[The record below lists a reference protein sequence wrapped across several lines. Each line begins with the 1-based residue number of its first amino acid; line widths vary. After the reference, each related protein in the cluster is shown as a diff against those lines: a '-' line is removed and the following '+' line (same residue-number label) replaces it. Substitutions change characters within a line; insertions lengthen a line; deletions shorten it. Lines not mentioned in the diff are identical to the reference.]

1 MLLNS
6 GGDATQAAAILSGLT
21 AEQSTIERALAMN
34 WLAKYMATM
43 PSVVLPAPAG
53 AWAKHKLTGGGEDW
67 RWVGQGVPDIL
78 SFGDELSP
86 QNVQVRWREPA
97 KTAQQSNIPMTVE
110 RQLYRLIPG
119 EEEMSFTLQPVT
131 SNEIDSDALY
141 LDEITLTSEQDAVLR
156 YGQVEVPLLPG
167 ADVERTTWGI
177 SVNKP
182 NAAKQQGQL
191 LEKARNE
198 MGELAYMVPV
208 KELTGTV
215 TFRHLLR
222 FSQKG
227 NSFCLLLVMCVPMHL
242 HSKVL
247 RQGVNGPGCR

>member
-1 MLLNS
+1 
-6 GGDATQAAAILSGLT
+6 
-21 AEQSTIERALAMN
+21 
-34 WLAKYMATM
+34 
-43 PSVVLPAPAG
+43 
-53 AWAKHKLTGGGEDW
+53 
-67 RWVGQGVPDIL
+67 
-78 SFGDELSP
+78 
-86 QNVQVRWREPA
+86 
-97 KTAQQSNIPMTVE
+97 
-110 RQLYRLIPG
+110 
-119 EEEMSFTLQPVT
+119 MSFILQPVT

-156 YGQVEVPLLPG
+156 YGQVEVPLPPG

-208 KELTGTV
+208 KERQERSLSAICCAS
-215 TFRHLLR
+215 RK
-222 FSQKG
+222 KG

-242 HSKVL
+242 RSKVL

>member
-1 MLLNS
+1 
-6 GGDATQAAAILSGLT
+6 
-21 AEQSTIERALAMN
+21 
-34 WLAKYMATM
+34 MATM
-43 PSVVLPAPAG
+43 PPVVLPAPAG
-53 AWAKHKLTGGGEDW
+53 AWAKHKLTGGGEYW

-97 KTAQQSNIPMTVE
+97 KTAQQSNIPVTVE

-119 EEEMSFTLQPVT
+119 EEEMSFTLHLQPVT

-141 LDEITLTSEQDAVLR
+141 LDEITLTSEQDAVLCAMVR
-156 YGQVEVPLLPG
+156 WKYRSRREPTLSGQRG
-167 ADVERTTWGI
+167 AFRSINLT
-177 SVNKP
+177 
-182 NAAKQQGQL
+182 
-191 LEKARNE
+191 LENSRGNCWKKRVMKWANW
-198 MGELAYMVPV
+198 ELAYMLPV

-227 NSFCLLLVMCVPMHL
+227 QF
-242 HSKVL
+242 VL
-247 RQGVNGPGCR
+247 PPARYVRSYAPAQQSVAPGSEWTGMQVK

>member
-1 MLLNS
+1 MPQVQQYAWDKAANSNQPLAHTVVLLNS

-43 PSVVLPAPAG
+43 PPVVLPAPAG
-53 AWAKHKLTGGGEDW
+53 AWAKHKLTGGGEYW

-97 KTAQQSNIPMTVE
+97 KTAQQSNIPVTVE

-141 LDEITLTSEQDAVLR
+141 LDEIMLTSEQDAVLR
-156 YGQVEVPLLPG
+156 YGQVEVPPCREPTLSGQRG
-167 ADVERTTWGI
+167 AFRSINLT
-177 SVNKP
+177 
-182 NAAKQQGQL
+182 
-191 LEKARNE
+191 LENSR
-198 MGELAYMVPV
+198 
-208 KELTGTV
+208 
-215 TFRHLLR
+215 
-222 FSQKG
+222 G
-227 NSFCLLLVMCVPMHL
+227 NCWKKRVMKWANWPIC
-242 HSKVL
+242 
-247 RQGVNGPGCR
+247 CR

>member
-1 MLLNS
+1 MPQVQQYAWDKAANSNQPLAHTVVLLNS

-43 PSVVLPAPAG
+43 PPVVLPAPAG

-97 KTAQQSNIPMTVE
+97 KTAQQSNILVTVE

-119 EEEMSFTLQPVT
+119 EEEMSFTLLPVT

-156 YGQVEVPLLPG
+156 YGQVEVPLPPG
-167 ADVERTTWGI
+167 LTLRGLRGAFRSINPT
-177 SVNKP
+177 P
-182 NAAKQQGQL
+182 
-191 LEKARNE
+191 RNSRGNCWKKRE
-198 MGELAYMVPV
+198 MKWA
-208 KELTGTV
+208 
-215 TFRHLLR
+215 
-222 FSQKG
+222 
-227 NSFCLLLVMCVPMHL
+227 NWAIW
-242 HSKVL
+242 
-247 RQGVNGPGCR
+247 CR

>member
-1 MLLNS
+1 
-6 GGDATQAAAILSGLT
+6 
-21 AEQSTIERALAMN
+21 MN

-43 PSVVLPAPAG
+43 PPVVLPAPAG
-53 AWAKHKLTGGGEDW
+53 AWAGRKLTGGGEYW

-97 KTAQQSNIPMTVE
+97 KTAQQSNIPVTVE

-156 YGQVEVPLLPG
+156 YGQVEVPLPPG
-167 ADVERTTWGI
+167 ADVAH
-177 SVNKP
+177 N
-182 NAAKQQGQL
+182 
-191 LEKARNE
+191 
-198 MGELAYMVPV
+198 MG
-208 KELTGTV
+208 
-215 TFRHLLR
+215 H
-222 FSQKG
+222 FSQ
-227 NSFCLLLVMCVPMHL
+227 
-242 HSKVL
+242 
-247 RQGVNGPGCR
+247 

>member
-1 MLLNS
+1 
-6 GGDATQAAAILSGLT
+6 
-21 AEQSTIERALAMN
+21 
-34 WLAKYMATM
+34 M
-43 PSVVLPAPAG
+43 PPVVLPAPAG
-53 AWAKHKLTGGGEDW
+53 AWAKHQLPGGGEDW

-97 KTAQQSNIPMTVE
+97 KTAQQSNTPVTVE

-119 EEEMSFTLQPVT
+119 EEEMSFTMQPVT
-131 SNEIDSDALY
+131 SNETDSDALYLDEITNEIDSDALY

-156 YGQVEVPLLPG
+156 YGQVEVPLPPG

-198 MGELAYMVPV
+198 MGRWKYRSRREPTLSAQHGAFQSINP
-208 KELTGTV
+208 TP
-215 TFRHLLR
+215 RNSR
-222 FSQKG
+222 G
-227 NSFCLLLVMCVPMHL
+227 NCWKKRVMKWANWPIC
-242 HSKVL
+242 
-247 RQGVNGPGCR
+247 CR